1 MIDTQI
7 SSIVISKS
15 DYSRISELL
24 MKLNQINSS
33 LAEEIERAQVVGDEE
48 LPADVVR
55 VGSIVRFKDVETQQI
70 STLTL
75 VYPEESSSQENRVS
89 ILAPVGSAL
98 IGLRPGQVI
107 EWPIP
112 RGVKRIQ
119 VLAVEAPQ

>member
-7 SSIVISKS
+7 SSIVISKG

-107 EWPIP
+107 EWAIP

>member
-107 EWPIP
+107 EWAIP